1 MADQYAGD
9 VLPKDAWA
17 MLAAEP
23 KAVLVD
29 VRTVAEWNFVG
40 VPDLHT
46 VGKEPIYASW
56 VLFPTMAPNPNFS
69 SEVGSAVADKD
80 TPIFFLCRTGGRSKA
95 AAIAMT
101 AQGYQR
107 CYNILNGFE
116 GDKDPANHR
125 SSVSGWRADQLPWAQ
140 S

>member
-23 KAVLVD
+23 GAVLVD

-40 VPDLHT
+40 VPDLSSL
-46 VGKEPIYASW
+46 GKEPVYASW
-56 VLFPTMAPNPNFS
+56 VVFPTMTPNPNFA
-69 SEVGSAVADKD
+69 SEIKSAVADKE
-80 TPIFFLCRTGGRSKA
+80 TPVLFLCRTGGRSKA

-107 CYNILNGFE
+107 CYNVMYGFE
-116 GDKDPANHR
+116 GDKDPSNHR